1 MIHWNV
7 CTRKCLIDCTKLD
20 NFFFMF
26 IIDIED
32 IEKVYMNE
40 NEKETE
46 SVIFS

>member
-7 CTRKCLIDCTKLD
+7 CTRKCPIDCTKLG